1 MRTNLNK
8 TILIVED
15 ERSFRQIYEDL
26 LKAEGYNVLVAED
39 GESGWQKASAEV
51 PDLIVLDLALPRLH
65 GFDVLQNIR
74 SHPNTKHI
82 PVLIMTVLGEQSDI
96 RRGFELGANDYLVK
110 GYYTPAEMLNKIR
123 MLLSEA
129 SIRGNIGSY
138 RVAVKERKLDAAR
151 LEQEIGLT
159 TLLTCPDCEEEL
171 SLELIPDYSRTDG
184 HWFSAHFVCP
194 KCERFF

>member
-1 MRTNLNK
+1 MRTTIKNS
-8 TILIVED
+8 ILIIED

-26 LKAEGYNVLVAED
+26 LKAQGYNVLVAED
-39 GESGWQKASAEV
+39 GESGWQKASVEI

-74 SHPNTKHI
+74 SHPSTKHI

-96 RRGFELGANDYLVK
+96 RKGFELGANDYLVK

-138 RVAVKERKLDAAR
+138 HLAIKERKLDAAR

-159 TLLTCPDCEEEL
+159 TLLTCPDCEEDL
-171 SLELIPDYSRTDG
+171 ALELIPDYSRTDG

>member
-1 MRTNLNK
+1 MRTTIK
-8 TILIVED
+8 SSILIIED
-15 ERSFRQIYEDL
+15 ERSFRRIYEDL
-26 LKAEGYNVLVAED
+26 LKAEGHNVLVAED
-39 GESGWQKASAEV
+39 GESGWQKAVAEI
-51 PDLIVLDLALPRLH
+51 PDLIVLDLALPKLH
-65 GFDVLQNIR
+65 GFEVLKNIR
-74 SHPNTKHI
+74 DHASTKHI

-96 RRGFELGANDYLVK
+96 RKGFELGANDYLVK
-110 GYYTPAEMLNKIR
+110 GYYTPGEMLNKVR
-123 MLLSEA
+123 MLLSES

-138 RVAVKERKLDAAR
+138 RVAVKERKQDAAK

-159 TLLTCPDCEEEL
+159 TLLTCPQCEEEL